1 MNRKNRAERRSVALS
16 LLLTGLLY
24 GLASQAAVAGPIEAR
39 YQISVA
45 GLMIGQAQI
54 SGEVTDRSYRATL
67 NAQLSGLA
75 GALTSGRGAVNVSG
89 LLQAGR
95 PLSNGYALSANNS
108 TISRTI
114 QIAMAQGNIGQV
126 AIEPPFE
133 PKEDRVPVLDH
144 HRRNVS
150 DPVSAL
156 LMPVAGNGDM
166 LSPQNCNRTI
176 PVFDGVQRFDIT
188 LSASG
193 ARPVNEPQRGY
204 VGHALVCNV
213 RYAPI
218 AGHRPIPATEFMTK
232 NREMSVWLVP
242 IEGTRTLIPWRIN
255 VKTQLGT
262 LVIDTQS
269 ANGLAVDATASIAQ
283 RR

>member
-1 MNRKNRAERRSVALS
+1 MYQKNRIRRR
-16 LLLTGLLY
+16 LLAFTI
-24 GLASQAAVAGPIEAR
+24 LATLPVAGSVTASAGPVEAR

-45 GLMIGQAQI
+45 GLVVGSAQFNGDI
-54 SGEVTDRSYRATL
+54 SDRAYRATL
-67 NAQLSGLA
+67 NAQLTGLA
-75 GALTSGRGAVNVSG
+75 GALTSGRGAVQVSG
-89 LLQAGR
+89 AMQAGR

-108 TISRTI
+108 QISRTI

-133 PKEDRVPVLDH
+133 PKDDRVPVLEH
-144 HRRNVS
+144 HRRNVA

-176 PVFDGVQRFDIT
+176 PVFDGVQRFDIIMS
-188 LSASG
+188 SAG
-193 ARPVNEPQRGY
+193 ARPLNEPQRGY

-218 AGHRPIPATEFMTK
+218 AGHRPVPATEFMTK

-242 IEGTRTLIPWRIN
+242 VEGSRTLIPWRIQ

-262 LVIDTQS
+262 LIIDTQAAS
-269 ANGLAVDATASIAQ
+269 GLAVDATASIAQ